1 MAVRVSPIVNVQEKD
16 LSYIPQA
23 ITEIP
28 YMYVGLFEKGK
39 AFVPQNFN
47 IYDNYVVEHGSPS
60 LNFPIGFAVKGRMDN
75 GGNVAIV
82 RILGQSGYIPKTG
95 YAITA
100 DDKIVGIVRSDET
113 LSISANA
120 VVSAFSLGLSIALS
134 STSGYFTN
142 LSLLTTDTINYL
154 KNVISAVPYSPTTKD
169 NNFTLSQLNNNNQ
182 LYVEKLYQW
191 HINSLASSATIGI
204 VALTALNSYLSTYS
218 NSYTP
223 MVVSQPVNGQVYNL
237 FKVHTVND
245 GKSSV
250 KLKVGIDNIN
260 DKTGTFSL
268 FVRDWND
275 TDKNPIFLETWNNLS
290 LNPDSE
296 RYIGTVVGDSVITIN
311 GDGTNSEIGNYPNKS
326 KYIYL
331 TDLNDVL
338 PEGVTA
344 VPGGFKGYIGYGDTT
359 LAIYQP
365 SLPLKRNQYNT
376 TGQLTRNTF
385 PGVDFSKA
393 NIYDFLTMSPVNMD
407 LGSQSS
413 FKGFLLYDGVENT
426 SLSAEYYGMNPGA
439 YGDAN
444 YLSSTYVASTTG
456 SYIDAGN
463 NIVASNKF
471 IMAVMGGFDGLNDEL
486 LVDERLDFENK
497 VSGDTIVATADP
509 LESMG
514 YLDFKLAMDAIESP
528 EFIDFKLLFTPDV
541 TNRQAI
547 QYAFEMIEN
556 RADAFYVPDMVSSTA
571 DSSTL
576 ISETDLYDTSYGA
589 VYYPG
594 IKRRDATSGQFRWF
608 KTSIIMSEVF
618 AYNDSV
624 AFPWYAAAGLNR
636 GVVKDAYR
644 AYKNLKKADRDDLY
658 TNRINPIAT
667 FASQGQNQIV
677 VWGNRTLQKS
687 QSALSDVNIRRM
699 IIEARKFVTTIA
711 YRLLFEPIDQEI
723 FDQFKRLTEPYFDS
737 VKALRGLTDFRVK
750 MDETTTTPDDI
761 DNNRINGQIIIKP
774 TKSAEEINIGF
785 IITRQS
791 ANFDNI

>member
-1 MAVRVSPIVNVQEKD
+1 MAVRVSPIVNVQEQD
-16 LSYIPQA
+16 LSYLPQA
-23 ITEIP
+23 IQEIP

-39 AFVPQNFN
+39 AFVPQYFN
-47 IYDNYVVEHGSPS
+47 IYENYMAEHGSPS
-60 LNFPIGFAVKGRMDN
+60 VNFPISFAIKGRMDN
-75 GGNVAIV
+75 GGNVATV
-82 RILGQSGYIPKTG
+82 RVLGRSGYIPKIG

-100 DDKIVGIVRSDET
+100 NNVLVGILRSDET
-113 LSISANA
+113 LSISAGA
-120 VVSAFSLGLSIALS
+120 VVSSFKLGLSIGIS

-142 LSLLTTDTINYL
+142 LSLVTSDTINYL
-154 KNVISAVPYSPTTKD
+154 KNVISSVPYSPTTKD
-169 NNFTLSQLNNNNQ
+169 NNFTLSQLNSNNQ
-182 LYVEKLYQW
+182 LYVERLYQW
-191 HINSLASSATIGI
+191 HVNALATSASIGL
-204 VALTALNSYLSTYS
+204 VALTALNSYLTSYS

-237 FKVHTVND
+237 FKINTVND

-290 LNPDSE
+290 MNPASE
-296 RYIGTVVGDSVITIN
+296 RYIGTVVGDSIITVN
-311 GDGTNSEIGNYPNKS
+311 GDGSTSEIGNYPNKS

-331 TDLNDVL
+331 TELNSIL

-344 VPGGFKGYIGYGDTT
+344 VPSGFKGYRGYGDAT
-359 LAIYQP
+359 LAIYDP
-365 SLPLKRNQYNT
+365 ALPIKRNQYT
-376 TGQLTRNTF
+376 STGQVTRNTF
-385 PGVDFSKA
+385 PGIDFTKS
-393 NIYDFLTMSPVNMD
+393 NIYDFLLMKPINMAQ
-407 LGSQSS
+407 GAQASY
-413 FKGFLLYDGVENT
+413 KGFLLYDGIENT
-426 SLSAEYYGMNPGA
+426 ALSAEYYGMNPGS
-439 YGDAN
+439 YNDAN

-456 SYIDAGN
+456 TYVDEGN

-471 IMAVMGGFDGLNDEL
+471 IMAVFGGFDGLSEEL
-486 LVDERLDFENK
+486 RIDERLDFENK
-497 VSGDTIVATADP
+497 VSGTTVVATADP
-509 LESMG
+509 VESMG
-514 YLDFKLAMDAIESP
+514 YLDFKLGIDAIESP
-528 EFIDFKLLFTPDV
+528 EFVDFKLLFTPDI

-547 QYAFEMIEN
+547 QYAFEMIEA
-556 RADAFYVPDMVSSTA
+556 RGDAFYIPDMVSATA
-571 DSSTL
+571 DSSAL

-594 IKRRDATSGQFRWF
+594 IKKRDEASGQYKWL

-636 GVVKDAYR
+636 GVVKDAYI
-644 AYKNLKKADRDDLY
+644 AYKKLKKTTRDSLY
-658 TNRINPIAT
+658 ANRINPIAT

-723 FDQFKRLTEPYFDS
+723 FDQFKRLTEPYFEN
-737 VKALRGLTDFRVK
+737 VRALRGLIEFRVK

-761 DNNRINGQIIIKP
+761 DNNRINGKIIIKP

-785 IITRQS
+785 IITRQD